1 MSTKSESVRPEPGDA
16 GPRRRRSGAGLMR
29 AWMLISIVYVLVAG
43 ALSVGPV
50 QRAIDQ
56 ADRAVPV
63 AAPPPPTD
71 GPLPDPPD
79 SPGVIVAKAVG
90 KQAAIVLGPPL
101 LALWF
106 GWDVWFAVQGFL
118 AKGAKPREGEQE
130 GS

>member
-1 MSTKSESVRPEPGDA
+1 
-16 GPRRRRSGAGLMR
+16 
-29 AWMLISIVYVLVAG
+29 MLISIVYVLVAG